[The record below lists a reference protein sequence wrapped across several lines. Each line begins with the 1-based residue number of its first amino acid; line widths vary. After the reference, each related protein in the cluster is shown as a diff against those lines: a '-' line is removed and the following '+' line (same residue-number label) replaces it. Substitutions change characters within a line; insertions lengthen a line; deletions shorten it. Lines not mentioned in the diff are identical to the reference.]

1 MGRVDSTR
9 GIVRFGAFEVDFRA
23 GELRKRGV
31 KVKLPEQPLQILES
45 LVQHSGEVV
54 TREEL
59 KQKIWP
65 ADTFVD
71 FEQGLYNAVRRLRE
85 ALNDSAEKPR
95 YIETLSKR
103 GYRFVGS
110 VEASI
115 RKIESLAVLPLEN
128 MSRDPEQEYFAEG
141 LTEALI
147 TTLAKIG
154 GLRVASR
161 TSAMYYQGMSK
172 PLRDVAEELGVD
184 AIVEGSVL
192 RDGNRVRITAQL
204 IDPGKESHIWAEG
217 YERDLRDVLTLQAEI
232 AQAIAREIQIKIA
245 PQERT
250 RLAQVH
256 PVDFRAYEAYLQG
269 RYYWNRRSGK
279 GVGKAVQF
287 FQQAIAKD
295 RTYAAAYSGLAD
307 CLVLLGSMGAV
318 APADGC
324 GKAKTLALKALALDS
339 SLAEAHT
346 SLAWAT
352 AWYDFDFATAE
363 REFERSLELDPRYAT
378 GHEFFG
384 WVLAMTGRFEEGYTE
399 IKRAIRL
406 DPLSSP
412 IHFAMGCAYWSA
424 HRFGEA
430 ITSLQKAVEFDSG
443 SALAHAFLGYISM
456 YTSQYERAI
465 EEMREGIRLSQ
476 SASAVVAS
484 LGEVYAAAGKRD
496 EAQRILDNL
505 HQLSHHQ
512 YVSAYPVARTYMALG
527 EKEEALRWL
536 ETAYAEHSAMM
547 MLVKVDPRFSELH
560 SDPRFQDILRRMNVQ
575 D

>member
-1 MGRVDSTR
+1 MGRVSPASNRT
-9 GIVRFGAFEVDFRA
+9 IQFGVFEVDFRA
-23 GELRKRGV
+23 GELRRRGG
-31 KVKLPEQPLQILES
+31 KVKLQEQPLQILQILLES
-45 LVQHSGEVV
+45 HGEVV

-59 KQKIWP
+59 QQRIWP

-71 FEQGLYNAVRRLRE
+71 FDHGLNNAIRRLRE
-85 ALNDSAEKPR
+85 ALGDSAETPR
-95 YIETLSKR
+95 YIETLSRR
-103 GYRFVGS
+103 GYRFISNFGAATS
-110 VEASI
+110 GACPP
-115 RKIESLAVLPLEN
+115 RSLAVLPLEN
-128 MSRDPEQEYFAEG
+128 LSRDPEQEYFAEG

-154 GLRVASR
+154 ELRVASR
-161 TSAMYYQGMSK
+161 TSAMQYKGARQ
-172 PLRDVAEELGVD
+172 PLRQIAQELGVD
-184 AIVEGSVL
+184 AIVEGTVL
-192 RDGNRVRITAQL
+192 RDGERVRITAQL
-204 IDPGKESHIWAEG
+204 IAARQEAPLWAKA
-217 YERDLRDVLTLQAEI
+217 YNRALRDILTLQAEI
-232 AQAIAREIQIKIA
+232 AEAIAREVQIKIV

-256 PVDFRAYEAYLQG
+256 PVDSQAYEAYLKG

-287 FQQAIAKD
+287 FQQEIVKD
-295 RTYAAAYSGLAD
+295 PTYAAAYSGLAD
-307 CLVLLGSMGAV
+307 CLVLLGSLGAV

-412 IHFAMGCAYWSA
+412 IRFAMGCAYWSA
-424 HRFGEA
+424 HRFDEA
-430 ITSLQKAVEFDSG
+430 IAALEKAVELDSA
-443 SALAHAFLGYISM
+443 SALARAFLGNISM
-456 YTSQYERAI
+456 YTSRYERAI
-465 EEMREGIRLSQ
+465 EEMQE
-476 SASAVVAS
+476 
-484 LGEVYAAAGKRD
+484 
-496 EAQRILDNL
+496 
-505 HQLSHHQ
+505 
-512 YVSAYPVARTYMALG
+512 
-527 EKEEALRWL
+527 
-536 ETAYAEHSAMM
+536 
-547 MLVKVDPRFSELH
+547 
-560 SDPRFQDILRRMNVQ
+560 
-575 D
+575 

>member
-1 MGRVDSTR
+1 MGRLDSTR
-9 GIVRFGAFEVDFRA
+9 GIVRFGAFEADFHA

-31 KVKLPEQPLQILES
+31 KIKLPEQPLQILEG
-45 LVQHSGEVV
+45 LVQHPGEVV

-103 GYRFVGS
+103 GYRFVGI
-110 VEASI
+110 VEANI
-115 RKIESLAVLPLEN
+115 CKIESVAVLPLEN
-128 MSRDPEQEYFAEG
+128 LSRDPEQEYFAEG

-154 GLRVASR
+154 ELRVASR
-161 TSAMYYQGMSK
+161 TSAMQYKGARQ
-172 PLRDVAEELGVD
+172 PLRQIAQELGVD
-184 AIVEGSVL
+184 AIVEGTVL
-192 RDGNRVRITAQL
+192 RDGERVRITAQL
-204 IDPGKESHIWAEG
+204 IDAQQESHLWAES
-217 YERDLRDVLTLQAEI
+217 YDRDLRDVLTLQAEI
-232 AQAIAREIQIKIA
+232 AEAIAREVQIKIV

-256 PVDFRAYEAYLQG
+256 PVDSKAYEAYLKG

-287 FQQAIAKD
+287 FQQAIVKD
-295 RTYAAAYSGLAD
+295 PTYAAAYSGLAD
-307 CLVLLGSMGAV
+307 CLVLLGSWGAV
-318 APADGC
+318 APADGA

-399 IKRAIRL
+399 TSGPFASILCLAQSVLPWGVLTGVRTASTRPSRPLRK
-406 DPLSSP
+406 PLSSIQRAP
-412 IHFAMGCAYWSA
+412 WHV
-424 HRFGEA
+424 
-430 ITSLQKAVEFDSG
+430 L
-443 SALAHAFLGYISM
+443 FLGTSRCTPRDTSVPSRKCKWGFSSLRVLRQSLAAWER
-456 YTSQYERAI
+456 YT
-465 EEMREGIRLSQ
+465 
-476 SASAVVAS
+476 
-484 LGEVYAAAGKRD
+484 
-496 EAQRILDNL
+496 
-505 HQLSHHQ
+505 
-512 YVSAYPVARTYMALG
+512 
-527 EKEEALRWL
+527 LRPGNA
-536 ETAYAEHSAMM
+536 T
-547 MLVKVDPRFSELH
+547 
-560 SDPRFQDILRRMNVQ
+560 RRRGP
-575 D
+575 